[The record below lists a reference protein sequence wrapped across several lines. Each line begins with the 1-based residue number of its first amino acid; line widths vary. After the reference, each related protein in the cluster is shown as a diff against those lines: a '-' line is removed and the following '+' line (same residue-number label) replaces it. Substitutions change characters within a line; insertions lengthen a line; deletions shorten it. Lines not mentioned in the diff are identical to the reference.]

1 MSNLPSEPEF
11 EQAYKELASTLENS
25 SLFQKNPEYKTAL
38 KIAAVPERVIQFR
51 VVWEDDKNQV
61 QVNRG
66 YRVQFN
72 SALGPYKGGLRFHPT
87 VNLSILKFLGFEQI
101 FKNALTGIN
110 IGGGKGGADFDP
122 KGKSDNEI
130 RKFCVSF
137 MRELSKHIGAD
148 TDVPAGDIGVS
159 PREIGWLFGAYKAQ
173 KGLWEGCLTGK
184 GGTWGGSLIRPEAT
198 GYGLVY
204 YVQHMIQ
211 YASGG
216 KESFQG
222 KRVAI
227 SGSGNVAQ
235 YAALKAIELGATILS
250 LSDSKGTIVSTSE
263 KGIQPE
269 EVEYI
274 AKLKVDRK
282 QLTVLT
288 EEENYKSKFK
298 YIEGARPW
306 TQVGKVD
313 VALPSATQNE
323 VSGDEAKAL
332 IDAGAKFIAEGS
344 NMGCSQDAIDI
355 FEAHRKENKGDA
367 IWYAPGKAANA
378 GGVAVSGLE
387 MAQNSQRI
395 SWTSEEV
402 DAKLKGIMESCFKDG
417 LETAKEYVE
426 PAEGEFPSLVAGSNI
441 AGFSKLFYSLDS
453 FSLEYVMS
461 FASGGRIHIEVTSSL
476 LALTI
481 ITVLF
486 RLLARRRAK
495 LHIGIDD
502 WTLLVAL
509 ALVFSTYIVGL
520 VWVLF
525 GGVGKHVAE
534 LSPSEVTVLLKCYLI
549 CWISYAATF
558 AVTKVSILLLYVRI
572 FPVRSLR
579 IACAIVGTLVIAVG
593 IALFTIGFVQCRPFE
608 YIWDK
613 TLPGDTI
620 RTWAILVI
628 SEPCVAIISIC
639 LPTTLPVLRDIA
651 SYTTIEYKKALCRIT
666 TVLEEI
672 RPSSEQVTMEV
683 SETRSNVP
691 LHTPQLGIRHAPA
704 DEIIEVSSEYED
716 GDESTFPTK
725 PIFIGGRMMSV

>member
-38 KIAAVPERVIQFR
+38 QVAAIPERVIQFR
-51 VVWEDDKNQV
+51 VIWEDDKNQV

-72 SALGPYKGGLRFHPT
+72 SALGPFKGGLRFHPT

-101 FKNALTGIN
+101 FKNALTGLN

-130 RKFCVSF
+130 RKFCFSF

-216 KESFQG
+216 KESFKG

-250 LSDSKGTIVSTSE
+250 LSDSKGTIVSTSD
-263 KGIQPE
+263 KGITPE

-288 EEENYKSKFK
+288 EEENYKNKFK
-298 YIEGARPW
+298 YVEGERPW

-323 VSGDEAKAL
+323 VSGDEAQAL

-344 NMGCSQDAIDI
+344 NMGCSQEAIDI
-355 FEAHRKENKGDA
+355 FEAHRREKKGEA

-402 DAKLKGIMESCFKDG
+402 DEKLKGIMESCFKNG

-441 AGFSKLFYSLDS
+441 AGFSKVAAAMKAQGDWCGATAYAHAPAD
-453 FSLEYVMS
+453 
-461 FASGGRIHIEVTSSL
+461 
-476 LALTI
+476 TI
-481 ITVLF
+481 
-486 RLLARRRAK
+486 AA
-495 LHIGIDD
+495 
-502 WTLLVAL
+502 A
-509 ALVFSTYIVGL
+509 
-520 VWVLF
+520 
-525 GGVGKHVAE
+525 
-534 LSPSEVTVLLKCYLI
+534 VLL
-549 CWISYAATF
+549 
-558 AVTKVSILLLYVRI
+558 
-572 FPVRSLR
+572 
-579 IACAIVGTLVIAVG
+579 IVV
-593 IALFTIGFVQCRPFE
+593 
-608 YIWDK
+608 
-613 TLPGDTI
+613 
-620 RTWAILVI
+620 
-628 SEPCVAIISIC
+628 EPCVAIISIC
-639 LPTTLPVLRDIA
+639 LPAIQPILQDIA
-651 SYTTIEYKKALCRIT
+651 TWSTIQCTKTVAWIQTAINGESAPDVAMAMVYDESSRPPSAATQPRPQCQKKHDGQVIEA
-666 TVLEEI
+666 
-672 RPSSEQVTMEV
+672 SS
-683 SETRSNVP
+683 
-691 LHTPQLGIRHAPA
+691 
-704 DEIIEVSSEYED
+704 DYED
-716 GDESTFPTK
+716 GDEDFYPDGPVMIK
-725 PIFIGGRMMSV
+725 GRLMNV